1 VQPELGVVV
10 DMGDS
15 VFQRPIPHGA
25 RAWMARRARLPAVV
39 RVHGTGSYDGGAAG
53 ADPLAELT
61 AKEAAGAE
69 RGALEET
76 DGAAGLVV

>member
-1 VQPELGVVV
+1 
-10 DMGDS
+10 
-15 VFQRPIPHGA
+15 
-25 RAWMARRARLPAVV
+25 MARRARLPAVV